1 MAYDKVVDS
10 AMLDAAMTYT
20 AGRIRNKTGG
30 TDQIAWD
37 STKGFGDAVDAIAG
51 SDEDAIIQRT
61 ISGTYSNDRITTVG
75 ACAFLGCQALTAIDL
90 PNVTQVNRNAFES
103 CVRLSTINLPKVTA
117 LDRGVFTNSAIQ
129 QANFPLV
136 TTIGDNCFYTA
147 KHLISANLP
156 LVTSL
161 PIDSFRL
168 SAIQTADFSAVTNIN
183 RTAFTDCTSL
193 EIGDHED
200 KKEGKVYKN
209 LLYQIRPAFGGN
221 IVATIVNPEH
231 RPQMAT
237 VREGVMKKE
246 IVSPAYQGEVIRHD
260 VRSRHRLCGQSNRTP
275 RRKSEEQPERLSD
288 HHCRWLRSRFERKL
302 RPAVQPGK
310 GTSRRSRC
318 KPCRC

>member
-1 MAYDKVVDS
+1 MAFDKVVDS
-10 AMLDAAMTYT
+10 VKLDTAMTYT
-20 AGRIRNKTGG
+20 AGRIRAKTGG

-51 SDEDAIIQRT
+51 SDGDAIIQRT
-61 ISGTYSNDRITTVG
+61 ISGAYSNDRITTVG

-136 TTIGDNCFYTA
+136 TTIGDNCFYTT

-168 SAIQTADFSAVTNIN
+168 SIIQTADFAAITNIN
-183 RTAFTDCTSL
+183 RTAFTDCQHL
-193 EIGDHED
+193 ETLI
-200 KKEGKVYKN
+200 
-209 LLYQIRPAFGGN
+209 I
-221 IVATIVNPEH
+221 
-231 RPQMAT
+231 
-237 VREGVMKKE
+237 
-246 IVSPAYQGEVIRHD
+246 
-260 VRSRHRLCGQSNRTP
+260 RTP
-275 RRKSEEQPERLSD
+275 SVCVISD
-288 HHCRWLRSRFERKL
+288 ISIALRGSKI
-302 RPAVQPGK
+302 AA
-310 GTSRRSRC
+310 GTGYIYVPDDLVDSYKAATNWVAFADQI
-318 KPCRC
+318 KPISALEAST

>member
-10 AMLDAAMTYT
+10 AALDAAMTHT
-20 AGRIRNKTGG
+20 ANRIRNKTGG

-61 ISGTYSNDRITTVG
+61 ISGAYSNDRITTVG
-75 ACAFLGCQALTAIDL
+75 ACAFLGCRALTAIDL

-103 CVRLSTINLPKVTA
+103 CGRLSTINLPKVTA

-147 KHLISANLP
+147 KYLISANLP

-168 SAIQTADFSAVTNIN
+168 STIQTADFAAITNIN

-193 EIGDHED
+193 ETLI
-200 KKEGKVYKN
+200 
-209 LLYQIRPAFGGN
+209 I
-221 IVATIVNPEH
+221 
-231 RPQMAT
+231 
-237 VREGVMKKE
+237 
-246 IVSPAYQGEVIRHD
+246 
-260 VRSRHRLCGQSNRTP
+260 RTP
-275 RRKSEEQPERLSD
+275 SICVISD
-288 HHCRWLRSRFERKL
+288 ISIALRGSKI
-302 RPAVQPGK
+302 AA
-310 GTSRRSRC
+310 GTGYVYVPDNLVDSYKAATNWVALANQI
-318 KPCRC
+318 KPISALEAST